1 MDNKYQYFTIEG
13 YEVIVQY
20 GTLEYT
26 RKGRISYEENL
37 SDGNPVFHN
46 AGYSKVFEVSCDIL
60 IPITKDTDDLFNL
73 IDNKVYYNEY
83 LNIES
88 NFGKIFPSGK
98 YYLDEF
104 KPKYLN
110 KDYYECSLNLTNV
123 TNGVTI
129 TEFKGATNKLTTN
142 NALLSDKK
150 SVNNKIKNQ
159 VNVKNQVNKKGQYAL
174 NTAKKKIKEMNFKTI
189 GKGSTD
195 SATIKKI
202 QKALKRNGYYIKVG
216 SSTLKVDGIYGD
228 YTKQA
233 VQKFQ
238 KANGLKVTGKVDLNT
253 AKKLNI

>member
-1 MDNKYQYFTIEG
+1 MDNQYQYFTIEG

-20 GTLEYT
+20 GTLEYS

-37 SDGNPVFHN
+37 SDGDPVFHN

-60 IPITKDTDDLFNL
+60 IPITDKTDDLFKV

-88 NFGKIFPSGK
+88 NFGKIFPTGK

-104 KPKYLN
+104 RPKYLN
-110 KDYYECSLNLTNV
+110 RDYYECSLTLTNV
-123 TNGVTI
+123 GNGVTI
-129 TEFKGATNKLTTN
+129 TEFKGVTNKLTTN
-142 NALLSDKK
+142 NALLTDKK
-150 SVNNKIKNQ
+150 SVNNVIK
-159 VNVKNQVNKKGQYAL
+159 KS
-174 NTAKKKIKEMNFKTI
+174 TKKKNVDDKNEKKNTNFKTI
-189 GKGSTD
+189 SKGSSDT
-195 SATIKKI
+195 AIVKKI
-202 QKALKRNGYYIKVG
+202 QRALKRNGYYVKVG
-216 SSTLKVDGIYGD
+216 NSKLKVDGIYGE

-238 KANGLKVTGKVDLNT
+238 KANGLKITGKVDITT

>member
-1 MDNKYQYFTIEG
+1 MDNEYQYFTIEG

-37 SDGNPVFHN
+37 SDGDPVFHN

-60 IPITKDTDDLFNL
+60 IPITKDTNDLFNL

-83 LNIES
+83 LTIES

-123 TNGVTI
+123 ANGVTI

-150 SVNNKIKNQ
+150 SVNKSIANKT
-159 VNVKNQVNKKGQYAL
+159 NKKEKNTL
-174 NTAKKKIKEMNFKTI
+174 NNFKTI
-189 GKGSTD
+189 GIGSTD
-195 SATIKKI
+195 TATVKTI
-202 QKALKRNGYYIKVG
+202 QKALKRNGYYISVG
-216 SSTLKVDGIYGD
+216 SSKLKVDGIYGE

>member
-1 MDNKYQYFTIEG
+1 M
-13 YEVIVQY
+13 
-20 GTLEYT
+20 
-26 RKGRISYEENL
+26 
-37 SDGNPVFHN
+37 FHN

-60 IPITKDTDDLFNL
+60 IPITKDTNDLFNL

-83 LNIES
+83 LTIES

-123 TNGVTI
+123 ANGVTI

-150 SVNNKIKNQ
+150 SVNKSIANKT
-159 VNVKNQVNKKGQYAL
+159 NKKEKNTL
-174 NTAKKKIKEMNFKTI
+174 NNFKTI
-189 GKGSTD
+189 GIGSTD
-195 SATIKKI
+195 TATVKKI
-202 QKALKRNGYYIKVG
+202 QKALKRNGYYISVG
-216 SSTLKVDGIYGD
+216 SSKLKVDGIYGE

>member
-1 MDNKYQYFTIEG
+1 MDNEYQYFTIEG

-37 SDGNPVFHN
+37 SDGDPVFHN

-60 IPITKDTDDLFNL
+60 IPITKDTNDLFNL

-83 LNIES
+83 LTIES

-110 KDYYECSLNLTNV
+110 KDYYECSLNLANV
-123 TNGVTI
+123 ANGVTI

-150 SVNNKIKNQ
+150 SVNKSIANKT
-159 VNVKNQVNKKGQYAL
+159 NKKEKNTL
-174 NTAKKKIKEMNFKTI
+174 NNFKTI
-189 GKGSTD
+189 GIGSTD
-195 SATIKKI
+195 TATVKTI
-202 QKALKRNGYYIKVG
+202 QKALKRNGYYISVG
-216 SSTLKVDGIYGD
+216 SSKLKVDGIYGE

>member
-1 MDNKYQYFTIEG
+1 MDNEYQYFTIEG

-37 SDGNPVFHN
+37 SDGDPVFHN

-60 IPITKDTDDLFNL
+60 IPITKDTNDLFNL

-83 LNIES
+83 LTIES

-123 TNGVTI
+123 ANGVTI

-150 SVNNKIKNQ
+150 SVNKSIANKT
-159 VNVKNQVNKKGQYAL
+159 NKKEKNTL
-174 NTAKKKIKEMNFKTI
+174 NNFKTI
-189 GKGSTD
+189 GIGSTD
-195 SATIKKI
+195 TATVKKI
-202 QKALKRNGYYIKVG
+202 QKALKRNGYYISVG
-216 SSTLKVDGIYGD
+216 SSKLKVDGIYGE

>member
-1 MDNKYQYFTIEG
+1 MDNEYQYFTIEG

-83 LNIES
+83 LTIES

-110 KDYYECSLNLTNV
+110 RDYYECSLNLTNV
-123 TNGVTI
+123 ANGVTI

-150 SVNNKIKNQ
+150 SVNKSILKQ
-159 VNVKNQVNKKGQYAL
+159 KNKKNKYTS
-174 NTAKKKIKEMNFKTI
+174 NNFKTI

-195 SATIKKI
+195 TATVKKI

-216 SSTLKVDGIYGD
+216 NSKLKVDGIYGE

>member
-20 GTLEYT
+20 GTLQYS

-37 SDGNPVFHN
+37 SDGDPVFHN
-46 AGYSKVFEVSCDIL
+46 AGYSKIFEISCDVL
-60 IPITKDTDDLFNL
+60 IPITEKTNDLFNL
-73 IDNKVYYNEY
+73 IDDKIYYNEY

-104 KPKYLN
+104 APKYLN
-110 KDYYECSLNLTNV
+110 RDFYECSLTLTNV
-123 TNGVTI
+123 GSGVTI
-129 TEFKGATNKLTTN
+129 TEFKGETNKLTTN

-150 SVNNKIKNQ
+150 AVNNKIKNQ
-159 VNVKNQVNKKGQYAL
+159 VVKKGQDGL
-174 NTAKKKIKEMNFKTI
+174 NTAKNKIKEMNFKTI
-189 GKGSTD
+189 GKGSSDT
-195 SATIKKI
+195 ATVKKI

-216 SSTLKVDGIYGD
+216 SSKLKVDGIYGD

-238 KANGLKVTGKVDLNT
+238 KANGLKVTGKVDVLT

>member
-1 MDNKYQYFTIEG
+1 MDNEYQYFTIEG

-37 SDGNPVFHN
+37 SDGDPVFHN

-60 IPITKDTDDLFNL
+60 IPITKDTNDLFNL

-83 LNIES
+83 LTIES

-110 KDYYECSLNLTNV
+110 RDYYECSLNLTNV
-123 TNGVTI
+123 ANGVTI

-150 SVNNKIKNQ
+150 SVNNKIKNR
-159 VNVKNQVNKKGQYAL
+159 VNKKGRDAL
-174 NTAKKKIKEMNFKTI
+174 NTAKNKIKESNFKTI

-216 SSTLKVDGIYGD
+216 NSTLKVDGIYGE

>member
-1 MDNKYQYFTIEG
+1 MDNQYQYFTIEG

-20 GTLEYT
+20 GTLEYS

-37 SDGNPVFHN
+37 SDGDPVFHN

-60 IPITKDTDDLFNL
+60 IPITDKTDDLFKV

-88 NFGKIFPSGK
+88 NFGKIFPTGK

-104 KPKYLN
+104 RPKYLN
-110 KDYYECSLNLTNV
+110 RDYYECSLTLTNV
-123 TNGVTI
+123 GNGVTI
-129 TEFKGATNKLTTN
+129 TEFKGVTNKLTTN
-142 NALLSDKK
+142 NALLTDKK
-150 SVNNKIKNQ
+150 SVNNVIK
-159 VNVKNQVNKKGQYAL
+159 KS
-174 NTAKKKIKEMNFKTI
+174 TKKKNVDDKNEKKNTNFKTI
-189 GKGSTD
+189 SKGSSDT
-195 SATIKKI
+195 AIVKKI
-202 QKALKRNGYYIKVG
+202 QRALKRNGYYVKVG
-216 SSTLKVDGIYGD
+216 NSKLKVDGIYGE

-238 KANGLKVTGKVDLNT
+238 KANGLKVTGKVDITT